1 MISTTTFLV
10 ERMNAVI
17 GYTQS
22 DEITLCLY
30 TDSHEVELFFNGRLQ
45 KLTSIAAS
53 MATAHF
59 NINLGVSIPEK
70 AGNMAFFDCR
80 VWNVPSL
87 MEAANVFIWRELDA
101 TKNAISMAAQH
112 YFSHNVL
119 QNKNG
124 KEMQEMLFSE
134 KGVNFNDYPSFF
146 KRGSYIRRVRRMVKF
161 TADEIDRL
169 PAKHEARRNPDL
181 TIDRSV
187 VERVELPPMSR
198 VENKIGVLFRA
209 EDPIPMD
216 AK

>member
-1 MISTTTFLV
+1 
-10 ERMNAVI
+10 
-17 GYTQS
+17 
-22 DEITLCLY
+22 
-30 TDSHEVELFFNGRLQ
+30 
-45 KLTSIAAS
+45 
-53 MATAHF
+53 
-59 NINLGVSIPEK
+59 
-70 AGNMAFFDCR
+70 
-80 VWNVPSL
+80 
-87 MEAANVFIWRELDA
+87 
-101 TKNAISMAAQH
+101 MAAQH